1 MKAYPHIFSPI
12 KLGTKVAKNRI
23 YMAPM
28 GTNQANSD
36 GSAGEQIISYYV
48 RRAKGGTGII
58 VPGVVCVDY
67 PQGKTVAQQ
76 LRLDQLKYINGYS
89 RMAQEVHRY
98 GALLILQLHHA
109 GMSTDILTTEGIE
122 PVALSPDIDEHQKQ
136 LVGTK
141 PKDEYAK
148 SEKHI
153 LTIEDIHNLEQKYIT
168 AAKYA
173 KMAGADGI
181 MLHGGAHYLI
191 GNFIQPGTNHRTDEY
206 GGSLE
211 NRTRFAINIIKG
223 IREVCGRDFAVG
235 IRIALYKH
243 DDESNKYIAQAV
255 EAAGA
260 DFIDA
265 TFPVEVERQTELTET
280 SDYEQGDRA
289 YIAAGIKKYVN
300 IPVFTNGGYK
310 DPDHVEKDI
319 AEGKADIVGLGRPLI
334 CDPDWCNKARKGKA
348 NEIRLCLSCMEC
360 ASNNQLSRGLHCAL
374 NPEAGREYSA
384 KIEPAAKEKKRVVI
398 VGGGIAGMQAA
409 ITAAERGHEV
419 CLFEKSDRLG
429 GQMHLATVPPHKEL
443 IGKNIDWFVDELE
456 RKGVSVKLNTEVTAD
471 MIKEMNPDHVILATG
486 SRPFIAPIKGV
497 ENTVESW
504 DILSGKVKL
513 PENGIVTIIGGGIVG
528 IETAECADALGNKIT
543 IIERLP
549 EMANGLF
556 WMIRAEKLEEFANK
570 GIEMYTNAAV
580 KEISDANTVIYD
592 LDGTEYTAKSDIII
606 LSTGQKS
613 VVTPLQDFLEDE
625 GIDYTVIGDGKRPG
639 KFVNATEDGY
649 YAAVNL
655 A

>member
-28 GTNQANSD
+28 GTNQASSD
-36 GSAGEQIISYYV
+36 GSVSEQIISYYA

-67 PQGKTVAQQ
+67 PRGKTVAQQ

-89 RMAQEVHRY
+89 RMAQEIHRY

-109 GMSTDILTTEGIE
+109 GMSTDVLTTEGLE
-122 PVALSPDIDEHQKQ
+122 PFALSEDIDESQKQ

-148 SEKHI
+148 SRKHI
-153 LTIEDIHNLEQKYIT
+153 LTIDDIHELEQKFIT
-168 AAKYA
+168 SAKYA

-181 MLHGGAHYLI
+181 MLHAGAHYLI

-211 NRTRFAINIIKG
+211 NRIRFAVNIIKG
-223 IREVCGRDFAVG
+223 IRQECGKDFAVG

-243 DDESNKYIAQAV
+243 DSESNQFIAQSV

-265 TFPVEVERQTELTET
+265 TFPVEIERQTELTET
-280 SDYEQGDRA
+280 SDYPQGDRA
-289 YIAAGIKKYVN
+289 YIAEDVKKYVD

-310 DPDHVEKDI
+310 DPEHVEQDI
-319 AEGKADIVGLGRPLI
+319 ADGKADVIGLGRPLI
-334 CDPDWCNKARKGKA
+334 CDPDWVNKARKGKA
-348 NEIRLCLSCMEC
+348 NEIKLCLSCMEC
-360 ASNNQLSRGLHCAL
+360 ASNNQLSRGIHCAL
-374 NPEAGREYSA
+374 NPEAGREYGV
-384 KIEPAAKEKKRVVI
+384 KLEPAASGKKRVVV

-419 CLFEKSDRLG
+419 CLFEKTDRLG
-429 GQMHLATVPPHKEL
+429 GQMHLAAVPPHKEL
-443 IGKNIDWFVDELE
+443 IGKNIGWFIDELS
-456 RKGVSVKLNTEVTAD
+456 RKGVKVSLKTEPTAD
-471 MIKEMNPDHVILATG
+471 QIKELSPDHVILATG
-486 SRPFIAPIKGV
+486 SLPFIAPIKGV

-504 DILSGKVKL
+504 DILSGKVRL
-513 PENGIVTIIGGGIVG
+513 PEKGTVTIIGGGIVG

-543 IIERLP
+543 IIEKLP
-549 EMANGLF
+549 SLANGLF
-556 WMIRAEKLEEFANK
+556 WMIRAEKLEEFQDK
-570 GIEMYTNAAV
+570 GVDMFTNADI
-580 KEISDANTVIYD
+580 KDIPDAHTVIYE
-592 LDGTEYTAKSDIII
+592 LEGEEYTVKSDMII

-613 VVTPLQDFLEDE
+613 LVTPLQEFLEEE
-625 GIDYTVIGDGKRPG
+625 GIDFTVIGDGKHPG
-639 KFVNATEDGY
+639 KFVNATGDGY
-649 YAAVNL
+649 YAAINL

>member
-12 KLGTKVAKNRI
+12 KLGTKTAKNRI

-36 GSAGEQIISYYV
+36 GSAGEQIISYYA
-48 RRAKGGTGII
+48 RRAKGGVGII

-67 PQGKTVAQQ
+67 PRGKTVAQQ

-89 RMAQEVHRY
+89 RMAQEIHRY
-98 GALLILQLHHA
+98 GSLLILQLHHA
-109 GMSTDILTTEGIE
+109 GMSTDILTTEGLE
-122 PVALSPDIDEHQKQ
+122 PVALNEGIDESQKQ

-153 LTIEDIHNLEQKYIT
+153 LNIEDIHDLEQKYIT

-173 KMAGADGI
+173 KMAGADGV

-223 IREVCGRDFAVG
+223 IRETCGKDFAVG

-243 DDESNKYIAQAV
+243 DSEANKFIAQRV

-280 SDYEQGDRA
+280 ADYEQGDRK
-289 YIAAGIKKYVN
+289 YIAADVKKYVN
-300 IPVFTNGGYK
+300 IPVFTNGAYK
-310 DPDHVEKDI
+310 DPEHVDKDI
-319 AEGKADIVGLGRPLI
+319 ADGYADVIGLGRPLI
-334 CDPDWCNKARKGKA
+334 CDPDWVNKARKGKA

-360 ASNNQLSRGLHCAL
+360 AANNQLSRGLHCAL
-374 NPEAGREYSA
+374 NPEAGREYAA
-384 KIEPAAKEKKRVVI
+384 KIEPAATEKKKVLV

-419 CLFEKSDRLG
+419 YLYEKTDRLG

-443 IGKNIDWFVDELE
+443 IGKNIPWFADELK
-456 RKGVSVKLNTEVTAD
+456 RKGVPVTLNTEVTPEL
-471 MIKEMNPDHVILATG
+471 IKEINPDNVILATG
-486 SRPFIAPIKGV
+486 SRPFIAPIEGV
-497 ENTVESW
+497 EHTVESW
-504 DILSGKVKL
+504 DILSGKKKL
-513 PENGIVTIIGGGIVG
+513 PENGTVTIIGGGIVG
-528 IETAECADALGNKIT
+528 IETAECADVLGNKIT
-543 IIERLP
+543 IIEMLP
-549 EMANGLF
+549 QMANGLF
-556 WMIRAEKLEEFANK
+556 WMIRAEKLEEFETK
-570 GIEMYTNAAV
+570 GVEMYTNAAV
-580 KEISDANTVIYD
+580 KRIPDEHTVIYEV
-592 LDGTEYTAKSDIII
+592 DGEEFTAKSDIII

-613 VVTPLQDFLEDE
+613 VVTPLQDFLDEEDIE
-625 GIDYTVIGDGKRPG
+625 YSVIGDGKHPG
-639 KFVNATEDGY
+639 KFINATGDGY